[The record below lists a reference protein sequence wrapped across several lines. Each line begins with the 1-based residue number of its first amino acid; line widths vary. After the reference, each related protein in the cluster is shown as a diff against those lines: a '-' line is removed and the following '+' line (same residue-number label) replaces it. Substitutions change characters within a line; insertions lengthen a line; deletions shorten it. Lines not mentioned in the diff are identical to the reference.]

1 MGSDTVLQTKKK
13 NGVRS
18 FIIISNCG
26 ILKFMARPL
35 RIELAGGLYHVTSRG
50 DRREN
55 IYDSDKD
62 RIEWLSIL
70 GKVCD
75 RFNWRCHAYCLMD
88 NHYHFVVE
96 TVEGNLSKGMRQLNG
111 VYTQYFNREYN
122 RVGHVFQG
130 RFKGILVERDSY
142 LMELSRYVVLNPVRA
157 GMVNQAEDWT
167 WSSYLATQGKVK
179 KPVWLETD
187 WILGQFSSNRETAVM
202 LYNNFVREGVGLP
215 AIWEGLRKQIY
226 MGSDQFIDSMLQVI
240 AKDKKTL
247 ADIPQ
252 LQRRKLP
259 KSLDEYCNQENSRN
273 EAIRAAFNSGG
284 YTMKQIGEYFKL
296 HYTSISRIVK
306 QGVI

>member
-1 MGSDTVLQTKKK
+1 
-13 NGVRS
+13 
-18 FIIISNCG
+18 
-26 ILKFMARPL
+26 MARPL

-130 RFKGILVERDSY
+130 RLIKQWGQTRCGKGS
-142 LMELSRYVVLNPVRA
+142 LSFLA
-157 GMVNQAEDWT
+157 G
-167 WSSYLATQGKVK
+167 
-179 KPVWLETD
+179 
-187 WILGQFSSNRETAVM
+187 
-202 LYNNFVREGVGLP
+202 
-215 AIWEGLRKQIY
+215 
-226 MGSDQFIDSMLQVI
+226 
-240 AKDKKTL
+240 
-247 ADIPQ
+247 
-252 LQRRKLP
+252 
-259 KSLDEYCNQENSRN
+259 
-273 EAIRAAFNSGG
+273 
-284 YTMKQIGEYFKL
+284 
-296 HYTSISRIVK
+296 
-306 QGVI
+306 